1 MASEKGRVCVTGAGG
16 FLGSWVVNQLLSK
29 DWLVHGTIRD
39 PTDEKYA
46 HLKKLDKVQLIEPA
60 VKGTLN
66 VLKANAEPKVKR
78 VIIVSSGSAVVR
90 NPNWPKDQVMDETCC
105 SDEEHCRTTEST
117 VNASAKALI
126 KILKDGCNSL
136 EHRLRLIVD
145 ARDVV
150 EEQVLAYE
158 MPEAKGERITSQLP
172 APPAANMNAV
182 RSCSGGDRER
192 AKGLTSL
199 ECRSN
204 YAGYAHTPPKTST
217 LE

>member
-39 PTDEKYA
+39 PRCRGVFHVASPAPAPAPAPAPSIAVPNPE
-46 HLKKLDKVQLIEPA
+46 VQLIEPA

-158 MPEAKGERITSQLP
+158 MPEAKDDSFD
-172 APPAANMNAV
+172 
-182 RSCSGGDRER
+182 CSG
-192 AKGLTSL
+192 
-199 ECRSN
+199 N
-204 YAGYAHTPPKTST
+204 IVVPI
-217 LE
+217 